1 MTKRKRR
8 KSTLRK
14 NTLRKKDTLRKKKSK
29 KKKNY
34 SRKKKNYSR
43 KRNNILRKI
52 RGGGGRVLLPDY
64 FKNPLKHHP
73 KILKERESAKSLPP
87 TEAVAVLANIPSRK
101 YMKEQWI
108 KSVMSR
114 HKIDKGQASAK
125 VDKMS
130 KRPPGAGM
138 WVEAGME
145 EALSGI
151 DLAFYVLSD
160 ERLRPAYEEFHYN
173 NDNGILE
180 AEVGGYELYA
190 KLPEDYEERQK
201 LFVDVFESLSLFR
214 QYYGIFPIKGEAMYL
229 TPYEF
234 LKLKELT
241 MDGASLRHRINYLKK
256 EEGHYERFDSDNPN
270 RGNAMNDAQA
280 NQVIHSME
288 LICSPEM
295 IERRGWGKKRERE
308 IPAEVLKDKP
318 VISAEGQQK
327 QQLVSPPAPLPAAAA
342 PPPAAAALAPQPA
355 AAALTP
361 QPAAA
366 ARRRGRDMVTEEE
379 LETMLSNSRL
389 EGWQKDAMREHM
401 KYSRENVPPA
411 EASEHISEM
420 INGLEPKQLDD
431 LARNLPK
438 VALRLEAGLD
448 KDYVARP
455 NLTPGDAVGGL
466 VDKMNKLST
475 VYFIV
480 SQSKKNE
487 REFLKLIDAPMRGK
501 HPHYSEFLLRFM
513 RYSVD
518 KVTGKQVNR

>member
-52 RGGGGRVLLPDY
+52 RGGGRVLLPDY
-64 FKNPLKHHP
+64 FKKPLKP
-73 KILKERESAKSLPP
+73 PLNILKQRESAKSLPP
-87 TEAVAVLANIPSRK
+87 TKVAAALANIPHQE
-101 YMKEQWI
+101 YMKNQWI

-114 HKIDKGQASAK
+114 HKIDEEQASAK

-130 KRPPGAGM
+130 QRLPGDGM
-138 WVEAGME
+138 WVEPGME
-145 EALSGI
+145 KALSDI

-160 ERLRPAYEEFHYN
+160 KRLRPAYEEFHYN

-180 AEVGGYELYA
+180 AVVGGYKPYG

-201 LFVDVFESLSLFR
+201 LFVDVFGKLSLFR

-234 LKLKELT
+234 LKLKQLT
-241 MDGASLRHRINYLKK
+241 MNRVRRSVRINYLKK
-256 EEGHYERFDSDNPN
+256 EGDDYEHLESDDPN
-270 RGNAMNDAQA
+270 RGPAMNDEQA

-295 IERRGWGKKRERE
+295 IKRRGWGETRERE
-308 IPAEVLKDKP
+308 TLDRVFKSSK
-318 VISAEGQQK
+318 GQQ
-327 QQLVSPPAPLPAAAA
+327 QQQP
-342 PPPAAAALAPQPA
+342 AAALAPQPA
-355 AAALTP
+355 AALAPQPVSAAP

-366 ARRRGRDMVTEEE
+366 SAAPQPAAAPRRRRLDMMTEEE
-379 LETMLSNSRL
+379 LKTKLRNSQLKR
-389 EGWQKDAMREHM
+389 WQKDAMREHM
-401 KYSRENVPPA
+401 NYPREDVPPA
-411 EASEHISEM
+411 NVSEHISEV
-420 INGLEPKQLDD
+420 INRLEPTKLDD
-431 LARNLPK
+431 LTRNLPK
-438 VALRLEAGLD
+438 VALRLKVGLD

-455 NLTPGDAVGGL
+455 NLRPGDVVGGL
-466 VDKMNKLST
+466 VDKMDKLST

-480 SQSKKNE
+480 SQSKKKE
-487 REFLKLIDAPMRGK
+487 METLKLLDAPVRGK

-518 KVTGKQVNR
+518 KVTGK